1 MIEFSIEWWGVH
13 ESIASEMQVE
23 VKVMSEPRVQPSLQ
37 LQSERGMFRLLL
49 LVSLLLLVTSARDTE
64 HHVMLHHRTQLE
76 PERDKYIWNPFPA
89 SCGPNATAVRCG
101 GVCPE
106 TCDYKSSR
114 CTGHCGVP
122 CVCRPGYVFN
132 VQLLKC
138 IRRSD
143 CTGGQQQQVAMHR
156 VFQ

>member
-1 MIEFSIEWWGVH
+1 MWREAH
-13 ESIASEMQVE
+13 ELIASEMQVE
-23 VKVMSEPRVQPSLQ
+23 AKVMSEPRVQVSLQ
-37 LQSERGMFRLLL
+37 SHSERAMFRLLL
-49 LVSLLLLVTSARDTE
+49 FVSLLLLVSCSAHDTE
-64 HHVMLHHRTQLE
+64 QHVMLHHRTQLE

-122 CVCRPGYVFN
+122 CVCRSGYVFS
-132 VQLLKC
+132 VPLLKC
-138 IRRSD
+138 ILRSD
-143 CTGGQQQQVAMHR
+143 CAGGQQQQVAMHR